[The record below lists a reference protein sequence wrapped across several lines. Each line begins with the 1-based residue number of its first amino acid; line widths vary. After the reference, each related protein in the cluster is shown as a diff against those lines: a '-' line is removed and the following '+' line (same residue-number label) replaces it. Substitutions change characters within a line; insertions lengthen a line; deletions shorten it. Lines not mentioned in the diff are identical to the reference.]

1 MAEPSVSIITRTQ
14 DRPLTLDR
22 ALRSIVG
29 QRFQDWEL
37 ILVSDA
43 GNLTVINQVLERH
56 AQALK
61 GRCRLVHR
69 ETSSGMEA
77 ASNFGVAQSRS
88 RYVVL
93 HDDDDS
99 WHPDFLGSTIDFL
112 KGPGSA
118 FQGVVA
124 GTELVFEQIDGGS
137 IRELRRTLMKQPP
150 IQLTAAVLRRRNAFP
165 PIAFIYDRLAGE
177 AAGGYREDLQALGD
191 WDFNVRF
198 ASRFKIGQ
206 IPDVLAYWHHRP
218 KVPGRPSAYANSP
231 YRDHME
237 CLMRLKREWGQVP
250 PLWRYLL
257 WWRY

>member
-1 MAEPSVSIITRTQ
+1 MAEPDVSIITRTQ

-29 QRFQDWEL
+29 QRYQSWEL

-43 GNLTVINQVLERH
+43 GNLAAINQVIARH
-56 AQALK
+56 AAALQ

-69 ETSSGMEA
+69 EISSGMEA
-77 ASNFGVAQSRS
+77 ASNFGLAQSRS

-99 WHPDFLGSTIDFL
+99 WHPDFLEAAISFL
-112 KGPGSA
+112 QGPGAA
-118 FQGVVA
+118 FQGVVT
-124 GTELVFEQIDGGS
+124 GTQLVFERIEGDR
-137 IRELRRTLMKQPP
+137 IRELRRAHMRLPP
-150 IQLTAAVLRRRNAFP
+150 HRLTAAALQRRNAFP
-165 PIAFIYDRLAGE
+165 PIAFLYDREAGQ
-177 AAGGYREDLQALGD
+177 AAGSYREDLRALGD

-198 ASRFKIGQ
+198 ASRFNIGQ
-206 IPDVLAYWHHRP
+206 LPDVLAYWHHRP
-218 KVPGRPSAYANSP
+218 RVAGRPLAYANSP

-237 CLMRLKREWGQVP
+237 CLMRLKREWGQPP

>member
-22 ALRSIVG
+22 ALRSILG
-29 QRFQDWEL
+29 QRYQDWEL

-43 GNLTVINQVLERH
+43 GNLQSINQVLARYAEP
-56 AQALK
+56 LK
-61 GRCRLVHR
+61 GRSRLVHR
-69 ETSSGMEA
+69 EVSSGMEA
-77 ASNFGVAQSRS
+77 ASNYGMAHCRS

-99 WHPDFLGSTIDFL
+99 WHPDFLGATL
-112 KGPGSA
+112 GYLQSA
-118 FQGVVA
+118 GDSCKGVVA
-124 GTELVFEQIDGGS
+124 GTELIFERIEGGT
-137 IRELRRTLMKQPP
+137 ILELRRSIMKRPP
-150 IQLTAAVLRRRNAFP
+150 ERLTAAALRRRNAFP
-165 PIAFIYDRLAGE
+165 PIAFVYDRKAGQM
-177 AAGGYREDLQALGD
+177 AGGYREDLKALGD

-198 ASRFKIGQ
+198 ASRFNIAQ

-218 KVPGRPSAYANSP
+218 KVQGRPAAYANSP

-237 CLMRLKREWGQVP
+237 CLMRLKREWGQWP